1 MGIVNRAEAID
12 VTDWARTD
20 PKGRLP
26 QEYKDKGL
34 TPNTIIING
43 YWFNGVSRDSSLGWE
58 EFVWSEEPTRSNN
71 FAFTNMDDLDV
82 GLVAQCQVNFKYFNI
97 EDFKRFREA
106 IKQRYFRCT
115 FFNVD
120 TGEWEYNRE
129 MYCSKSERQKL
140 YYFNPKLLGVLDFSV
155 TLVATNRELTYP
167 DITVTYDLNGQS
179 GTLLP
184 DTDEKKPNHNLSANK
199 VTGLKWGEQ
208 YPTLSE
214 NCITG
219 NISALIKFGGWNTKA
234 DGSGLTYMP
243 TQSITLFKDTTL
255 YAIWLPVENIK
266 FETASWDK
274 INEISQAGVGPIY
287 FKVGDEKEIQ
297 LSTNEVITVIILDF
311 NHDDLTSGGK
321 AGITIGMKNLLT
333 TPYAMNESNINSG
346 GWNKCALRTQT
357 MPIIFTELPSDLQGV
372 IKAVNKVGH
381 DGDGSSEKPTNT
393 VTTSSDKLWIPALAE
408 VYSKTAM
415 ENTNYSAVQPN
426 LATFIKEGY
435 QYEYYKKLI
444 SDTDLLKYTNK
455 LIKRMSDG
463 TGEAQDWWLRTPV
476 IIRNYTWMFIT
487 NDGHAY
493 GAKNAGSNA
502 GVSFCFCI

>member
-199 VTGLKWGEQ
+199 VTG
-208 YPTLSE
+208 
-214 NCITG
+214 
-219 NISALIKFGGWNTKA
+219 
-234 DGSGLTYMP
+234 
-243 TQSITLFKDTTL
+243 
-255 YAIWLPVENIK
+255 
-266 FETASWDK
+266 
-274 INEISQAGVGPIY
+274 
-287 FKVGDEKEIQ
+287 
-297 LSTNEVITVIILDF
+297 
-311 NHDDLTSGGK
+311 
-321 AGITIGMKNLLT
+321 
-333 TPYAMNESNINSG
+333 
-346 GWNKCALRTQT
+346 
-357 MPIIFTELPSDLQGV
+357 
-372 IKAVNKVGH
+372 
-381 DGDGSSEKPTNT
+381 
-393 VTTSSDKLWIPALAE
+393 
-408 VYSKTAM
+408 
-415 ENTNYSAVQPN
+415 
-426 LATFIKEGY
+426 
-435 QYEYYKKLI
+435 
-444 SDTDLLKYTNK
+444 
-455 LIKRMSDG
+455 
-463 TGEAQDWWLRTPV
+463 
-476 IIRNYTWMFIT
+476 
-487 NDGHAY
+487 
-493 GAKNAGSNA
+493 
-502 GVSFCFCI
+502 